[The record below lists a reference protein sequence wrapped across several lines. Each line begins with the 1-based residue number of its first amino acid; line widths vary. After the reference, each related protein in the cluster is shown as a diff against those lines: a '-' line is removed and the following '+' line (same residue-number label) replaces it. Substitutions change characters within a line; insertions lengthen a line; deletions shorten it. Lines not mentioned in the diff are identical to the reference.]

1 MLRPLRPR
9 RRWRQLQR
17 RFRQI
22 AAPGDNA
29 QGSGTGS
36 GRANAT
42 ASVTDAVT
50 DATTAVGQ
58 ETAAHEEAI
67 APKARLL
74 SARVLVKAK
83 RPLTTSAR
91 HARKPIGRND
101 PTELSAAIETLDAL
115 PFQ

>member
-1 MLRPLRPR
+1 MAQMLRQLRPR

-22 AAPGDNA
+22 VAPGDNA
-29 QGSGTGS
+29 QGS

-101 PTELSAAIETLDAL
+101 PTELSAAIETIDAL